1 MSGEVIRHWKVRM
14 LDWVRPNQILDEE
27 ATWDQFLVQF
37 QAEYADTQRADRAR
51 EAMDRFQMKGSAV
64 DQYISDFIRL
74 AEDAGYDLDAP
85 GTWRFF
91 IKGLPKF
98 VGVEVIKA
106 APQNWAD
113 LRLATVN
120 ATNAWQRINLTF
132 GPWIQNASNSNQRKG
147 SNNANWRQN
156 TQSTQGQRPPYNS
169 SNAPRSYNNTN
180 VPMDLSTGRSS
191 RRPGPTRGNVAQT
204 QGTDRPKIK
213 CFNCDIEGHIA
224 RNCRKPKRARIA
236 ETETNDLFSEAGE
249 ETVVDYSPTGGDGS
263 PQDIAKAF
271 RAMTTDQQQQ
281 FADEVGVG
289 GSQDF
294 PAV

>member
-1 MSGEVIRHWKVRM
+1 M

-27 ATWDQFLVQF
+27 ATWDQFLAQF

-51 EAMDRFQMKGSAV
+51 ETIDTFRMKGAAV
-64 DQYISDFIRL
+64 DQYISDFIQL
-74 AEDAGYDLDAP
+74 AEDARYDLDAP

-91 IKGLPKF
+91 VKGLPKF

-106 APQNWAD
+106 SPVNWTD
-113 LRLATVN
+113 LRAAAIN

-132 GPWIQNASNSNQRKG
+132 GPWMQSTPNSNQRKG
-147 SNNANWRQN
+147 SNNSNWRQN
-156 TQSTQGQRPPYNS
+156 TQSTQGQCPQYNS
-169 SNAPRSYNNTN
+169 SNAPQSYNNTN
-180 VPMDLSTGRSS
+180 VPMDLSAGKSFC
-191 RRPGPTRGNVAQT
+191 RPGPARGNVAQT
-204 QGTDRPKIK
+204 QGKDRPKIK

-236 ETETNDLFSEAGE
+236 EAETTDLYSEAGE
-249 ETVVDYSPTGGDGS
+249 ETVVDYSAGGDGS

-271 RAMTTDQQQQ
+271 HAMTTDQQQQ
-281 FADEVGVG
+281 FADEVRVG